1 MYRIHGFLNLAMIES
16 ASLDVWQMWAIL
28 GGLALAIVFYVW
40 DRVPI
45 EIVSASIVA
54 ILMAFFH
61 LFPLEASNPTTADL
75 LAGFANPA
83 LITILCLLIVGQG
96 IFQTGAMEG
105 PTQRLL
111 DAYDQHPK
119 ATLIGMFAFVFVI
132 SAFINNTPVVVMFV
146 PILVAIAKRMEK
158 SPSKLMIPLSY
169 MCILA
174 GMTTLIGSSTNLLV
188 ADTLMSVTGEQLSF
202 FDPSIPGLFLAA
214 VGIVYIIVILPHL
227 LPDRASMEA
236 EIAGGGG
243 KQYIAQ
249 LDVTSDHPLIG
260 KKPVAGMFADL
271 PDMTVRMI
279 QRGEHALLPPFDQ
292 IELKAGDL
300 VIVAATRQT
309 LTNLLA
315 KRADFMRGMLEASGP
330 GDNPTPGDSL
340 VMAEAVVA
348 PGSRLIGRTIR
359 QIGFRHVTGCIVL
372 GIQRRSRMI
381 RSRMGEIRLEAGDTL
396 LLFGASASLRGLRAD
411 RDLLVMDWATTS
423 IADPRRS
430 NFARAIFG
438 GVVLTAATGLLPIVL
453 ASFLGAVAMIMAGCL
468 NTRQAARAFDMRVY
482 LLIGSAIALG
492 TAMQVTGAAD
502 LMATGVVSVFA
513 PFGPVVLMS
522 ALFLLVAIL
531 TNVLSNSA
539 TAILFTPIAVGA
551 ANQIGA
557 DPTLFAMTVLFAAN
571 TCFATPIGYQTNLL
585 VMGPGHYN
593 FADYLRAGSPM
604 VVLFWIAYTVY
615 VSLLY
620 ALGLA

>member
-1 MYRIHGFLNLAMIES
+1 MIES

-28 GGLALAIVFYVW
+28 GGLVVAIAFFVW
-40 DRVPI
+40 DRFPI

-54 ILMAFFH
+54 ALMLFFH
-61 LFPLEASNPTTADL
+61 FFPLEDGRPSIAAL
-75 LAGFANPA
+75 LEGFANPA
-83 LITILCLLIVGQG
+83 LFTILCLLIVGQG

-105 PTQRLL
+105 PTQFLL
-111 DAYDQHPK
+111 SSYDQRPRG
-119 ATLIGMFAFVFVI
+119 TLIAMFAFVFIV

-146 PILVAIAKRMEK
+146 PILVAIARRMEK

-169 MCILA
+169 VCILA

-188 ADTLMSVTGEQLSF
+188 AEQLRTISGVSLDF
-202 FDPSIPGLFLAA
+202 FTPTIPGLFLASF
-214 VGIVYIIVILPHL
+214 GLVYIVFVLPRL
-227 LPDRASMEA
+227 LPDRDTMES
-236 EIAGGGG
+236 EIAGTGEGR
-243 KQYIAQ
+243 QYIAQ
-249 LDVTSDHPLIG
+249 LEVTADHPLAG
-260 KKPVAGMFADL
+260 KRPVAGMFADL

-309 LTNLLA
+309 LSNLLS

-330 GDNPTPGDSL
+330 GENPTPGDSL
-340 VMAEAVVA
+340 MITEAVVA
-348 PGSRLIGRTIR
+348 PGSRLIGRTIQ
-359 QIGFRHVTGCIVL
+359 QIGFRHATGCIVL

-396 LLFGASASLRGLRAD
+396 LLFGSTSSMRQLRSD
-411 RDLLVMDWATTS
+411 RDLLLMEWATTAL
-423 IADPRRS
+423 ADPRRA
-430 NFARAIFG
+430 NVARAIFA
-438 GVVLTAATGLLPIVL
+438 GVVIAAATSLMPIAL
-453 ASFLGAVAMIMAGCL
+453 ASFLGAVAMIAGGCL
-468 NTRQAARAFDMRVY
+468 NTRQAARAVDIRIY

-492 TAMQVTGAAD
+492 TALQITGGAD
-502 LMATGVVSVFA
+502 LLATGVVTVFSS
-513 PFGPVVLMS
+513 FGPVVLMS
-522 ALFLLVAIL
+522 AMFILIALL

-557 DPTLFAMTVLFAAN
+557 DPSLFALTVLFAAN

-585 VMGPGHYN
+585 VMGPGHYR
-593 FADYLRAGSPM
+593 FMDYIRAGAPM
-604 VVLFWIAYTVY
+604 VVLFWIAFTLYI
-615 VSLLY
+615 SLLY
-620 ALGLA
+620 AFDLV